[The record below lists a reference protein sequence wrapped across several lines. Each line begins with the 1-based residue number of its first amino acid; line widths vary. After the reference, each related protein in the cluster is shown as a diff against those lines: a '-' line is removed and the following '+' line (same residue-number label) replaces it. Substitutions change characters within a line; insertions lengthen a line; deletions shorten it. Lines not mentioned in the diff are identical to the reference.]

1 MGQLGSDAA
10 IEASDVVIMEDHLK
24 RLPQAIRS
32 SRRTLSIVRQN
43 IALALIVKG
52 AILILGALGWAT
64 MWMAVFGDTGVAL
77 LAILNGLRALKR
89 L

>member
-10 IEASDVVIMEDHLK
+10 IEASDVVIMEDQLK
-24 RLPQAIRS
+24 RLPQAIKS
-32 SRRTLSIVRQN
+32 SRRTLRIVRQN
-43 IALALIVKG
+43 IIFALAVKII
-52 AILILGALGWAT
+52 ILILGALGWAT

-77 LAILNGLRALKR
+77 LAILNALRALKR